1 MGQSGRGKTTSLRN
15 LDPERVALF
24 NTEMKPLPFPNN
36 QKKWEARNTYLGKW
50 DKNMK
55 PLSPYILF
63 DYLIQLREREDIEVV
78 VIDSFTSWTDH
89 VAEECVKKFGKSFE
103 VWSEYARQITM
114 LFDLLKSSG
123 KYCFLIGHDEVVQIE
138 DQATKRLKVG
148 GKKWEGMCEKEA
160 LVVLYSTVSRDEEGK
175 LRYVFQ
181 TQTDGVTSAK
191 SPMGMFEEFEI
202 DNDLQMIVE
211 RMKAFYSDRS
221 EEVTA
226 KEEEV
231 KPALKKALNKK

>member
-15 LDPERVALF
+15 LNPEKVALF

-36 QKKWEARNTYLGKW
+36 KEKWESRNIYLGKW
-50 DKNMK
+50 DESMK

-63 DYLIQLREREDIEVV
+63 DYLTQIRDRKDIEVV

-89 VAEECVKKFGKSFE
+89 VAEACVAKYGKSFE

-160 LVVLYSTVSRDEEGK
+160 LVVLYSTMSRDESGK
-175 LRYVFQ
+175 LKYVFQ
-181 TQTDGVTSAK
+181 TQTDGITSAK
-191 SPMGMFEEFEI
+191 SPMGMFEDFEI
-202 DNDLQMIVE
+202 DNDLQMIIE
-211 RMKAFYSDRS
+211 RMKAFYTD
-221 EEVTA
+221 EPKAEVA
-226 KEEEV
+226 KEEEI
-231 KPALKKALNKK
+231 KPAVKKALNKK